1 MKLRNILALAL
12 FATAFTACETVDED
26 ERFIGPVEF
35 TPKKNVLIEDFT
47 GQLCVNCPKAAQ
59 TTHMLQKAYGNEHII
74 PVAIHPST
82 KAMPNLGSPQLS
94 SPVSDAYVTLWNV
107 PNLPNGL
114 VDRTEGLSLYKT
126 WSAQAV
132 KRMQKEALADITI
145 NSCNIDD
152 DKNITINV
160 DVLGKIDVEASL
172 QLWLT
177 EDSIKGL
184 QKTESGMDREYI
196 HNHVLRDTINAL
208 YGEPITLQAN
218 QILSKNYTY
227 TVKNE
232 KWNTKNL
239 DIIAFVFNDKEG
251 VMQVV
256 KKKITTLK

>member
-59 TTHMLQKAYGNEHII
+59 TTHMLQETYGADHII

-82 KAMPNLGSPQLS
+82 QAMPGLGSPLLS
-94 SPVSDAYVTLWNV
+94 TPVGDAYVAHWQV

-114 VDRTEGLSLYKT
+114 VDRAEGLSLYKT

-132 KRMQKEALADITI
+132 KRMQQEALADITI
-145 NSCNIDD
+145 KSCSIDEE
-152 DKNITINV
+152 KNITVDV
-160 DVLGKIDVEASL
+160 DVLGKIDTEASL

-177 EDSIKGL
+177 EDSIKNI
-184 QKTESGMDREYI
+184 QKTESGIEREYI
-196 HNHVLRDTINAL
+196 HNHVLRDTINSL
-208 YGEPITLQAN
+208 FGEPITLKKDG
-218 QILSKNYTY
+218 ILSKNYTY
-227 TVKNE
+227 TIKDE
-232 KWNTKNL
+232 KWNTNNL
-239 DIIAFVFNDKEG
+239 DIVAFVFNDKEG